1 MNRRPNRRPKPS
13 YALAMAFAAAGW
25 FGATAGGCGPELEDE
40 ATAAVGATTGAGGGA
55 AVDEVNGCTLSEA
68 EDQRGETE
76 VVISFG
82 GALGNV
88 YDPQCVLVDAGTI
101 IRFVGDF
108 DFHPLRGGVSGAED
122 PGSDIPAVTPEPRR
136 PRSWTLRVTIRTSA
150 PSTPASGW
158 QASSTRS
165 DGSAQRRPL
174 GT

>member
-1 MNRRPNRRPKPS
+1 
-13 YALAMAFAAAGW
+13 MAFAAAGW

-122 PGSDIPAVTPEPRR
+122 PGSDIPAVDTGTEATAELDAAGDHPYFC
-136 PRSWTLRVTIRTSA
+136 TFHAGFGMAGVIY
-150 PSTPASGW
+150 
-158 QASSTRS
+158 
-165 DGSAQRRPL
+165 AQ
-174 GT
+174 